1 MINRIFFISESVPGI
16 PLPGLLSDPLPA
28 NALPRDGATATGEN
42 IYFALLADPLAA
54 GSLENA
60 YALIDSSARLTPAD
74 PGHSQPV
81 PAHLQSVPAHPA
93 VADHDHSLQASAP
106 CPVALALTIR
116 EPLTSDSIRFITSFL
131 FIPSYPRISHRPVI
145 LLTGD
150 SPQLLAA
157 SASALTSY
165 LDTQGIPE
173 PLIHNILT
181 DQLSRSVADLSASYT
196 RLLQTDQY
204 YNNNIFFRPPDE
216 QARQSALSSLQ
227 QAERDFQQQSPRLY
241 ELIHTHRLLE
251 LQHSSLGRQQAIT
264 QAELA
269 NQRQYLE
276 ILRTDHAAR
285 EIQDYYTREYEI
297 LPLWYKR
304 FGHIL
309 KVLTG
314 KRTFASLFRDDVKKH
329 TD

>member
-16 PLPGLLSDPLPA
+16 SLPGLLSDPLAA
-28 NALPRDGATATGEN
+28 NALPREGAAAAGEN

-81 PAHLQSVPAHPA
+81 PAYPAAAHYP
-93 VADHDHSLQASAP
+93 L
-106 CPVALALTIR
+106 ALALTIR

-196 RLLQTDQY
+196 RLLQTDRY

-241 ELIHTHRLLE
+241 ELIHTHHLLE
-251 LQHSSLGRQQAIT
+251 IQHSSLGRQQAIT

>member
-16 PLPGLLSDPLPA
+16 SLPGLLSDPLPA
-28 NALPRDGATATGEN
+28 NALPREAAAATGEN

-81 PAHLQSVPAHPA
+81 PAYPAAAHYP
-93 VADHDHSLQASAP
+93 L
-106 CPVALALTIR
+106 ALALTIR

-131 FIPSYPRISHRPVI
+131 FIPSYPRIFHRPVI

-157 SASALTSY
+157 SATALISY